1 MLQTDWCKPM
11 KNNYH
16 YYQHH
21 EDTPLLISPA
31 SLSLTLVLATPISGP
46 ALTCT
51 PQCVSRLMELP
62 TVLVIPTV
70 SAPLCLQY
78 LKAFSVSAV
87 SPGGREGFETF
98 NQNDYYM

>member
-1 MLQTDWCKPM
+1 M
-11 KNNYH
+11 KNNHH

-21 EDTPLLISPA
+21 EDTPLSTSPLPL

-87 SPGGREGFETF
+87 SPGGREGFEAF
-98 NQNDYYM
+98 NQNDCYM